1 MHITVF
7 GATGQVGSRVVLEA
21 LVRGH
26 KVTAVAR
33 DPSRESGLPGLVEL
47 SQGNIANIDDVVRL
61 TDGRDM
67 VVNATRSE
75 TRVDAVLGTKEFM
88 RGLMTTGVRTLIV
101 GGAATLTVPGTSGR
115 TVLDD
120 ARYLSPSFRHVG
132 EVSRDQYQTCLAEQ
146 DVDWAYLSPPASL
159 FPGTR
164 TGNYRIGADELLLDA
179 DGQSRISMEDLA
191 VVILD
196 EAERPRHHRTR
207 FTAAY

>member
-1 MHITVF
+1 MQITVF
-7 GATGQVGSRVVLEA
+7 GATGQVGSRVVVEA

-26 KVTAVAR
+26 EVTAVAR
-33 DPSRESGLPGLVEL
+33 DPSRQSELSDVVEL
-47 SQGNIANIDDVVRL
+47 SRGDIADVDDVIAL

-67 VVNATRSE
+67 VINATRSE
-75 TRVDAVLGTKEFM
+75 TRVDAVHGTREFM
-88 RGLMTTGVRTLIV
+88 RGLATTGVRSLIV

-120 ARYLSPSFRHVG
+120 ARYLSPSFRPVG
-132 EVSRDQYQTCLAEQ
+132 EVSRDQYRTCLAEKT
-146 DVDWAYLSPPASL
+146 VDWAYLSPPANL

-164 TGNYRIGADELLLDA
+164 TGNYRIGTDELLLDA

-196 EAERPRHHRTR
+196 EAECPRHHRAR

>member
-1 MHITVF
+1 MQITVF
-7 GATGQVGSRVVLEA
+7 GATGQVGSRVVVEA

-33 DPSRESGLPGLVEL
+33 DPSRQSELPDVVEL
-47 SQGNIANIDDVVRL
+47 SRGDIADVDDVIAL

-75 TRVDAVLGTKEFM
+75 TRVDAVHGTREFM
-88 RGLMTTGVRTLIV
+88 RGLATTGVRSLIV

-132 EVSRDQYQTCLAEQ
+132 EVSRDQYRTCLAEKT
-146 DVDWAYLSPPASL
+146 VDWAYLSPPANL

-164 TGNYRIGADELLLDA
+164 TGNYRIGTDELLLDA

-196 EAERPRHHRTR
+196 EAECPRHHRTR

>member
-1 MHITVF
+1 MQITIF
-7 GATGQVGSRVVLEA
+7 GATGQVGSRVVVEA

-33 DPSRESGLPGLVEL
+33 DPSRQHAVSDVIEL
-47 SQGNIANIDDVVRL
+47 SRGDIANVDDVISL
-61 TDGRDM
+61 SDGQDM
-67 VVNATRSE
+67 VINATRSE
-75 TRVDAVLGTKEFM
+75 TRVDAVHGTREFM
-88 RGLMTTGVRTLIV
+88 KGLTTTGVRTLIV

-132 EVSRDQYQTCLAEQ
+132 EVSRDQYRACLAEQ
-146 DVDWAYLSPPASL
+146 TVDWAYLSPPASL

-164 TGNYRIGADELLLDA
+164 TGSYRLGANELLLDS

-196 EAERPRHHRTR
+196 EAECPRHHQTR

>member
-1 MHITVF
+1 MQITVF
-7 GATGQVGSRVVLEA
+7 GATGQVGSRVVVEA
-21 LVRGH
+21 LIRGH

-33 DPSRESGLPGLVEL
+33 DPSRQNGLPDVVEL
-47 SQGNIANIDDVVRL
+47 CRGDIANVDHVISL

-75 TRVDAVLGTKEFM
+75 TRVDAVHGTREFM
-88 RGLMTTGVRTLIV
+88 RGLATTGVRSLIV
-101 GGAATLTVPGTSGR
+101 GGAATLTVPGASGR
-115 TVLDD
+115 TVLED

-132 EVSRDQYQTCLAEQ
+132 EVSRDQYRTCLAEQ
-146 DVDWAYLSPPASL
+146 TVDWAYLSPPASL

-196 EAERPRHHRTR
+196 EGECPRHHRVR